1 MAGPQPD
8 TAAQAE
14 ALNITGYN
22 PPKIKEQDYPVRRDC
37 WAAVEMFARIVGQP
51 ESGPVGVVSLEWL
64 FQVYDVQE
72 PRQMLEDL
80 RTMERAWLEAVEQVR
95 R

>member
-1 MAGPQPD
+1 
-8 TAAQAE
+8 
-14 ALNITGYN
+14 
-22 PPKIKEQDYPVRRDC
+22 
-37 WAAVEMFARIVGQP
+37 MFARIVGQP
-51 ESGPVGVVSLEWL
+51 EGGPVGVLSLEWL

-80 RTMERAWLEAVEQVR
+80 RIMEQAWLEAVEQVR